1 MKALLLICF
10 FCSTV
15 FGNLSDSISQFSFD
29 LYHQIDPKEEDVV
42 FSPFSIFTALSM
54 AYIGAKDTTA
64 QEMAQALSLHLC
76 PEPFSEAFS
85 NYLKATNSLDS
96 SLRIANSLWISYD
109 FPILE
114 TYRSSLAAD
123 FDAAI
128 EAISF
133 QEPALASS
141 RINSWISH
149 KTENKIPNLLSP
161 SSLSTDTKMVLTNAI
176 YFKGAWQK
184 PFPSKN
190 SFEGFFASKPARML
204 DQTAVFDY
212 LETPEA
218 QIAFLPFRKES
229 PDQPLMAFLLILPKI
244 GTSVELDH
252 SIVTSWI
259 INAKPTRLH
268 LQMPKF
274 KLDKKISPSSLL
286 KALGMETPFTSR
298 ADFSGI
304 DGQGR
309 LSLSQIIH
317 QAFFSLDEAGI
328 TAAAA
333 TAITMATTSL
343 TPPTFPVE
351 MIADR
356 PFTFIL
362 LDLNQKTPLFIG
374 RLTHADV
381 FSGD

>member
-1 MKALLLICF
+1 MKTLFLLSF
-10 FCSTV
+10 FCSTI

-29 LYHQIDPKEEDVV
+29 LYHQIDPKEEDVI

-54 AYIGAKDTTA
+54 AYIGAKETTA
-64 QEMAQALSLHLC
+64 QEMSQALSLHLC
-76 PEPFSEAFS
+76 SEPFPEAFS
-85 NYLKATNSLDS
+85 TYLTSTRSLAS
-96 SLRIANSLWISYD
+96 SLRIANSLWVSYD

-114 TYRSSLAAD
+114 TYQSCLKED
-123 FDAAI
+123 FDAVI

-133 QEPALASS
+133 QEPAFACS
-141 RINSWISH
+141 RINSWVAH

-161 SSLSTDTKMVLTNAI
+161 SSLSTNTKMVLTNAI

-184 PFPSKN
+184 PFSSEN
-190 SFEGFFASKPARML
+190 SFEGFFDSKPATML

-229 PDQPLMAFLLILPKI
+229 HDHPLIAFLLILPKI
-244 GTSVELDH
+244 GASVDLDR
-252 SIVTSWI
+252 STVTSWI
-259 INAKPTRLH
+259 KNSKPTRLH

-274 KLDKKISPSSLL
+274 TLDKKMFPASLL
-286 KALGMETPFTSR
+286 KALGMETSFTSC

-304 DGQGR
+304 DGQGQ

-333 TAITMATTSL
+333 TAITMATTSMV
-343 TPPTFPVE
+343 PPTFPVE
-351 MIADR
+351 MIADH

-362 LDLNQKTPLFIG
+362 LDVTHKTPLFIG
-374 RLTHADV
+374 RLTNADV
-381 FSGD
+381 FSGG